1 MGNCFAYK
9 KNKNDR
15 IVRINGFSFC
25 VHSDYRSY
33 RRNLVCYSNKLESY
47 IKLNNLKKDSSKDA
61 SIIAQLINE
70 DIFDDIKII
79 WVCGYY

>member
-1 MGNCFAYK
+1 MGNCIAYN

-25 VHSDYRSY
+25 VHSDCRGN

-47 IKLNNLKKDSSKDA
+47 IKLNNLKKDSSRDT

-70 DIFDDIKII
+70 NTFDDIKII